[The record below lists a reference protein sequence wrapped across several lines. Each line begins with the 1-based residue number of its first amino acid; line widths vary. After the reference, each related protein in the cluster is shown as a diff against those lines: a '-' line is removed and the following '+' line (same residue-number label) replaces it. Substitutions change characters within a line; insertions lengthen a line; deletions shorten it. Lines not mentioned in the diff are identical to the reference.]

1 MDQSIPSLYN
11 EYHLET
17 ISLTLQINKRI
28 TLIIHSQKKK
38 SNFCEHTSPLSQ
50 KLKRKKEK
58 IILVDED
65 NLLN

>member
-1 MDQSIPSLYN
+1 M
-11 EYHLET
+11 
-17 ISLTLQINKRI
+17 LQINKRI
-28 TLIIHSQKKK
+28 TFNIHFQKKK